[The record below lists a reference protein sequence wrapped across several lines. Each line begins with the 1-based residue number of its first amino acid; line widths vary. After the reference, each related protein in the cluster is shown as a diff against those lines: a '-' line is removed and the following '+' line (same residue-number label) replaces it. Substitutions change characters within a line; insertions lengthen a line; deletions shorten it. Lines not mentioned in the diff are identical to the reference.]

1 MLLGNTLKLVEFRTS
16 DVPQHV
22 QVVVWSPQ
30 TLLVEVSKVDYIWRV
45 VKLDRRLHD
54 ISALK
59 MGHRDRVGILLA
71 LSQEL
76 QQLAASMRFSRAL
89 T

>member
-1 MLLGNTLKLVEFRTS
+1 MLNTLLSLVEFRTG

-59 MGHRDRVGILLA
+59 MGHRDRVGFLLD

-76 QQLAASMRFSRAL
+76 QQLAASMRFSRAM